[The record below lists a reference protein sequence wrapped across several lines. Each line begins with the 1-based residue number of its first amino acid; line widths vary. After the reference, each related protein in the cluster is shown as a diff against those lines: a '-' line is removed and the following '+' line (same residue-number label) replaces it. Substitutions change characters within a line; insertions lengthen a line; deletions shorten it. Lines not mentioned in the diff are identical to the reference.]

1 MHSPSSRFMSRTP
14 RFLNSLLLALALST
28 SFAPAA
34 ENWWDA
40 KWPTRKKIEIDTTGK
55 GVGIEEPIGTTAVLV
70 RLHEGVFSF
79 MSAKEDGSDLRF
91 VSEDGKTVLKHHVEK
106 WDSLLNE
113 AYVWVQVPDLKPAS
127 ATSLWLYY
135 GNTEAPA
142 PEPAKETYDANTTL
156 VYHFADAA
164 KAATDSSATGA
175 NAEGTPTPAAGSL
188 IGGGLRVFGQT
199 AIKSPAPPL
208 PEWAPGA
215 PMTVSVWIKPSALQ
229 PNAVIV
235 SRREGAN
242 SFILGLDNGIPFVEV
257 NKQRSSVG
265 APITAGGWHH
275 VAAVAD
281 AGTITVY
288 LDGKSYGALT
298 AAMPLLK
305 GPVEIDKDT
314 SPAAANFAG
323 YTGELDELQISKT
336 ARPAGFIRFAAV
348 NQGATADKDKL
359 VSVGEDEASDHEEE
373 GEIMKHLSLI
383 TDISKDLTFDG
394 WVVIFLC
401 TLLAIVGWIIAAGK
415 VMYLNTIEKA
425 SKEFM
430 KRWETISSDLTAIDT
445 EDDESIK
452 NIGGSMSG
460 KMQKLMKQSPLYQ
473 LYHLGSQEISHRMK
487 SFRQVT
493 FNPQEKKEAKAMGL
507 SGRSIQAIKA
517 TLHGGMVREVQKL
530 NGKLVFLT
538 IGIAGGPYLGLLGT
552 VIGVMITFA
561 VIAKSGEVEVNS
573 IAPGIAGA
581 LLATVAGL
589 AVAIPALF
597 IYSYLSSRIK
607 DVVSNMETF
616 IDEFVTKMAEHY
628 KE

>member
-1 MHSPSSRFMSRTP
+1 MTKLQHLLPA
-14 RFLNSLLLALALST
+14 LLLFTVSIFTST
-28 SFAPAA
+28 DSAHAA
-34 ENWWDA
+34 EANWWDA
-40 KWPTRKKIEIDTTGK
+40 KWTIRKKIDIDTTGK
-55 GVGIEEPIGTTAVLV
+55 GVAIAEPIGTSAVLV

-79 MSAKEDGSDLRF
+79 MSSKEDGSDLRF
-91 VSEDGKTVLKHHVEK
+91 VADDHKTLLKHHVEK

-127 ATSLWLYY
+127 ATSIWLYY
-135 GNTEAPA
+135 GNTEAGA
-142 PEPAKETYDANTTL
+142 PEAAKETYDANTTL
-156 VYHFADAA
+156 VYHFADAS
-164 KAATDSSATGA
+164 KAGTDSSPTGA
-175 NAEGTPTPAAGSL
+175 NAEGTPPPAAGSL
-188 IGGGLRVFGQT
+188 IAGGLRVFGQT
-199 AIKSPAPPL
+199 AIKVPAPPF
-208 PEWAPGA
+208 PEFAPGA
-215 PMTVSVWIKPSALQ
+215 PLTVSAWIKPSALQ
-229 PNAVIV
+229 PNAVIF
-235 SRREGAN
+235 SRRDGAN
-242 SFILGLDNGIPFVEV
+242 AFMLGINNGIPFVEI
-257 NKQRSSVG
+257 NKQRSSDG
-265 APITAGGWHH
+265 APIAAGGWHH

-281 AGTITVY
+281 AGTVTVY

-298 AAMPLLK
+298 AAMPSIK
-305 GPVEIDKDT
+305 TPAEIDKDT
-314 SPAAANFAG
+314 SPAAGSLVGF
-323 YTGELDELQISKT
+323 TGEIDELQVAKT

-348 NQGATADKDKL
+348 NQGTTADAAKL
-359 VSVGEDEASDHEEE
+359 LTLGSDEASDHEEE

-394 WVVIFLC
+394 WIVIFLC
-401 TLLAIVGWIIAAGK
+401 TVLAIVGWVIAAGK
-415 VMYLNTIEKA
+415 ILYLNTIEKA
-425 SKEFM
+425 SKEFI
-430 KRWETISSDLTAIDT
+430 KRWEKISSDLTAIDT
-445 EDDESIK
+445 EDDKSIESV
-452 NIGGSMSG
+452 GGNVSS
-460 KMQKLMKQSPLYQ
+460 KTHKLMRQSPLYQ
-473 LYHLGSQEISHRMK
+473 LYHLGAQEISSRMK
-487 SFRQVT
+487 SFRKVT

-607 DVVSNMETF
+607 DVVSDMETF